1 MPRFGTRIAQATLR
15 KLENLLDEIRRDVL
29 KAVQEQGVIELQLLN
44 AALEQD
50 KTFTSDGIA
59 VAPRPFGARWARRK
73 LRKGWS
79 MRKLD
84 ATGVL
89 RTALKN
95 PGTKI
100 DRPQGYVFAPARAN
114 PRIRHYYRALVSPGG
129 RLRKA
134 PHLMRNLAPGWEE
147 RHVKAVK
154 KKVGLLVRA
163 KLGVAKKILGAKQ
176 YDAVVELKLGRL
188 AGRGIV

>member
-1 MPRFGTRIAQATLR
+1 MPRLGTRLAQATLR
-15 KLENLLDEIRRDVL
+15 KLENLLDEIRQDIL

-44 AALEQD
+44 AALEED
-50 KTFTSDGIA
+50 KTYTSDGIA
-59 VAPRPFGARWARRK
+59 VSPRPFGARWARRK

-89 RTALKN
+89 RGSLKN

-100 DRPQGYVFAPARAN
+100 DRPEGYVFAPARAN
-114 PRIRHYYRALVSPGG
+114 PRIRHYYRHLTTG

-154 KKVGLLVRA
+154 KKIGLLVRA

-188 AGRGIV
+188 SGRGIV